1 MKGKGGAYMRT
12 VIMMGVII
20 TFLVSIFTAGYEGK
34 PGK

>member
-1 MKGKGGAYMRT
+1 MRT